1 MAGCSPRRRLLPE
14 ERRERGD
21 GEAHLLCSPA
31 LLEGQGLQQLH
42 ELVKRLGHDGRD
54 CRGMGRVSEL
64 YLMTMSDS
72 IDLYASDVTRTL
84 LVARLPVPKKQVG
97 RRGQRPREG
106 QRPHH
111 VGAVPC
117 R

>member
-31 LLEGQGLQQLH
+31 LLEGQGLQQLNK
-42 ELVKRLGHDGRD
+42 LVKRLGHDGRD
-54 CRGMGRVSEL
+54 CRGVDCISEL
-64 YLMTMSDS
+64 NLMTMSDL
-72 IDLYASDVTRTL
+72 INLYARGVTRTL
-84 LVARLPVPKKQVG
+84 LVTRLPVPKKQVG